1 MFKLKKCIK
10 PAKKMITYTNNKSR
24 ESYQRKIKHDQ
35 LYKQRNKSIKP
46 GKNMIIFTT
55 TKQQHQTSENL
66 ISFTATKQEH
76 QTRKRETFHRTRRI
90 KQKHTLIVSNGQEL
104 SNFSL
109 LRLESRRKS

>member
-1 MFKLKKCIK
+1 MSSKD
-10 PAKKMITYTNNKSR
+10 NHN
-24 ESYQRKIKHDQ
+24 IKHIETT
-35 LYKQRNKSIKP
+35 S
-46 GKNMIIFTT
+46 IFTT
-55 TKQQHQTSENL
+55 TKQQHQTIENL
-66 ISFTATKQEH
+66 IGFITTKQEH